1 MQSSSMNSLKP
12 CLNIPSTPVCESAIF
27 VPGVDVTSCAALCDG
42 SKMGRPVGGVSDH
55 CHEHPDRSPRGRVT
69 LIPAAPTPHL
79 ATHGVGIR
87 GGSRTAPL
95 RSFVR
100 GGTPPKQPGRG
111 RSAVWR
117 VFFSMSLSTFHP
129 VIARWFEQKFGH
141 PTPPQLHGW
150 QAIREARHTLMTAP
164 TGSGKTLA
172 AFLEELDRLFREG
185 LESPLPDETRVV
197 YVSPLKALSA
207 DIHLNLAEPRREIRR
222 LADESGM
229 AAPRITAAIRSGDTP
244 AAERAAMLRKPPHI
258 LVTTPESLYLLL
270 TARRSREM
278 LRTVRTVIVDEIH
291 AVVDSRRGAHLALTL
306 ERLSHV
312 AGQPVQRIGLSATV
326 KPIEEVG
333 RWLVGAAGNSPAIID
348 TGHRR
353 ASDLALEMTGSPL
366 QAVMSGEAWDDVYD
380 RLAELIKGHRTT
392 IVFVNTRRLA
402 ERVSRHLGERLG
414 ETAVTAHHGSLS
426 KETRLDAEERLK
438 AGKLQALVA
447 TASLELGIDIGH
459 VDLVCQL
466 GTPRRISTF
475 LQRVGRS
482 GHTVY
487 GTPKGRLFPL
497 SRDELV
503 ECTALLHSVSRGQLD
518 RLVIRDKPLDVLA
531 QQIVAET
538 AGEDWSVDDIFQLVS
553 RAYPYRDLTRPEFDE
568 VVEMLAQGFSTSR
581 GRRGALIHLDSVN
594 GKIKGRRGSR
604 MLAITSG
611 GAIPDNA
618 DFRVIL
624 EPENTFIGTVNE
636 DFAVESLQGDIFQ
649 LGNTSWRI
657 LRVAQGTVRV
667 EDAHGQPPSIPF
679 WLGESPARSD
689 ELSAAVSE
697 LREEVEKR
705 LEDRQQ
711 AEVWIQSILSPRPVD
726 PSLVALTQGEVVRG
740 SSTQAAA
747 HQLVEY
753 LGESKRLLGTLPTQ
767 NTIVAERFFDEAGGM
782 QLVIHSPFGSRV
794 NRAWGLALR
803 KRFCRQFNFEL
814 QAAATEDA
822 LLLSLGPQHS
832 FPLETVF
839 RFLHPEQ

>member
-1 MQSSSMNSLKP
+1 M
-12 CLNIPSTPVCESAIF
+12 
-27 VPGVDVTSCAALCDG
+27 
-42 SKMGRPVGGVSDH
+42 
-55 CHEHPDRSPRGRVT
+55 
-69 LIPAAPTPHL
+69 
-79 ATHGVGIR
+79 
-87 GGSRTAPL
+87 PL
-95 RSFVR
+95 RSF
-100 GGTPPKQPGRG
+100 
-111 RSAVWR
+111 
-117 VFFSMSLSTFHP
+117 HP
-129 VIARWFEQKFGH
+129 VVARWFQQRFGE
-141 PTPPQLHGW
+141 PTAPQQQGW
-150 QAIREARHTLMTAP
+150 EAIRAGRDTLISAP

-172 AFLEELDRLFREG
+172 AFLYSLDQLFREG
-185 LESPLPDETRVV
+185 LEGPLPDEIRVV

-222 LADESGM
+222 LAEESGLE
-229 AAPRITAAIRSGDTP
+229 APRITAAIRSGDTP

-291 AVVDSRRGAHLALTL
+291 AVVESRRGAHLALTL

-312 AGQPVQRIGLSATV
+312 AAQPVQRIGLSATV

-333 RWLVGAAGNSPAIID
+333 RWLKPTAPPALVN

-353 ASDLALEMTGSPL
+353 TTDLALELTGSPL
-366 QAVMSGEAWDDVYD
+366 EAVISGDAWTEIYD
-380 RLAELIKGHRTT
+380 RLTELIKAHKTT

-402 ERVSRHLGERLG
+402 ERVSRHLAERVG

-426 KETRLDAEERLK
+426 KETRLDAEQRLK
-438 AGKLQALVA
+438 TGQLQALVA

-482 GHTVY
+482 GHTVQ

-497 SRDELV
+497 TRDELV
-503 ECTALLHSVSRGQLD
+503 ECVAILRAVNQGELD
-518 RLVIRDKPLDVLA
+518 RIVIRDKPLDVLA
-531 QQIVAET
+531 QHIVAET
-538 AGEDWSVDDIFQLVS
+538 ASEDWAEDELFDLCR
-553 RAYPYRDLTRPEFDE
+553 RAYPYRDLQRTEFDE
-568 VVEMLAQGFSTSR
+568 VILMLAQGFATRRGRRAALVHHDAINQRIR
-581 GRRGALIHLDSVN
+581 GRRGA
-594 GKIKGRRGSR
+594 R

-618 DFRVIL
+618 DYRVIL
-624 EPENTFIGTVNE
+624 EPENTFVGTVNE

-697 LREEVEKR
+697 LRREVEDR
-705 LEDRQQ
+705 LENRTQ
-711 AEVWIQSILSPRPVD
+711 AEAWVRA
-726 PSLVALTQGEVVRG
+726 LVNGPESG
-740 SSTQAAA
+740 AAA

-753 LGESKRLLGTLPTQ
+753 LAESKRLLGNLPTQ
-767 NTIVAERFFDEAGGM
+767 QTIVAERFFDEAGGM
-782 QLVIHSPFGSRV
+782 QLVIHAPFGSRV

-832 FPLETVF
+832 FPLESVF
-839 RFLHPEQ
+839 RFLSPETVEEILVQACSMRRCSARTGGGMPTSPWLSPEAAEAERIRPRSNACRRKIF